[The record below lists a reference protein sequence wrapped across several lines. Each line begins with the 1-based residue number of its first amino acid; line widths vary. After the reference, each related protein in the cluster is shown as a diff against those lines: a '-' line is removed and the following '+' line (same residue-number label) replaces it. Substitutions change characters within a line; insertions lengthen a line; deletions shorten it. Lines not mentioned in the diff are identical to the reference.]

1 MRWRAWRCQGNRDRI
16 GRCLTVGSIAHRY
29 FFFFGICIS
38 FVIKISWHSSSRYCR
53 SGFENFAVVFIMV
66 RVFYLKHKIFIT
78 GSKTPDIILSAESL
92 GTLTIADEEEPSGS
106 ENLKDQISSTKDEK
120 ITSPR
125 VPSNATATD
134 PPEETTIQL
143 GSFDAGY
150 ENSRAMWDEY
160 PQFLNSE
167 GMELGSHVR
176 CPSSHIPYWLRVQS
190 SDAFWTIFSCHYTF
204 AFGVRVDYESYNNP
218 DFKTEYD
225 DARFFIIKSYS
236 EDNVHKSIKYGVWA
250 STPNGNKKLDGAYSE
265 AKGKG
270 AECPV
275 FLLFSVNASAH
286 FCGVA
291 EMVGAVNFEKSVDYW
306 QQDKWSGH
314 FPVKWHVVKD
324 VPNSLFRH
332 IILENNDNKPVTNS
346 RDTQE
351 VKLEQG
357 LEMLNIFKNHEAR
370 MSILDD
376 FDFYE
381 ERQKAMQERK
391 AHQRQ
396 QQQQQQQQQ
405 VDSSPAQFPAM
416 SVGGGRYN
424 PGTAA
429 GSGDY
434 VSQSFAKTFAQAVRL
449 DEKKDESAATTVA
462 GEGVPAAAVAA
473 ECFPNMGL
481 AAPVKGGG

>member
-16 GRCLTVGSIAHRY
+16 GRCLTFITLLSIWH
-29 FFFFGICIS
+29 
-38 FVIKISWHSSSRYCR
+38 KIS
-53 SGFENFAVVFIMV
+53 
-66 RVFYLKHKIFIT
+66 IT

-275 FLLFSVNASAH
+275 FLLFSRT
-286 FCGVA
+286 FLWG
-291 EMVGAVNFEKSVDYW
+291 GGDGWAVNFEKSVDYW

-396 QQQQQQQQQ
+396 QQQQQQQQ